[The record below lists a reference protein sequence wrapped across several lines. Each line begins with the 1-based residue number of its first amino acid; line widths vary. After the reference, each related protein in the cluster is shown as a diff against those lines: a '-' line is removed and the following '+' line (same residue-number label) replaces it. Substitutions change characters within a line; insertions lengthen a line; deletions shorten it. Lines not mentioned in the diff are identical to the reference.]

1 LVTLPAGVYQ
11 NVTHYFPFSFVERE
25 DPAIADEPNSPE
37 NSPGIEIK
45 QPDESSTNSM
55 SKVWT
60 GRINFTEG
68 QKVHANGY
76 IIGGKIDKKLIRRG
90 LPKELR
96 VAGSLTFNDAGKV
109 GCFFYTKV

>member
-1 LVTLPAGVYQ
+1 MEA
-11 NVTHYFPFSFVERE
+11 E

-37 NSPGIEIK
+37 NSPGVEIK

-60 GRINFTEG
+60 GRVGFPEG

-76 IIGGKIDKKLIRRG
+76 IISGKVDKKMIRRAI
-90 LPKELR
+90 PKELK
-96 VAGSLTFNDAGKV
+96 VVGSLTFNDAGKV
-109 GCFFYTKV
+109 RLFFIYISETS